1 MTYVKL
7 HTEFTPQIRENII
20 FKVINK
26 KKHEELLENI
36 PYIDY
41 LDLAIIFYC
50 YLPEEGNEDSK
61 SFAQIDN
68 SLLEQWNVDVGVLM
82 DAAIENTPRILG
94 LKIRGIF
101 STIAS
106 YIGDEELSEM
116 AELEDSHTPLY
127 VATNN
132 DAVNGAGVLI
142 YKDALKMFA
151 EKIKADL
158 YIIPCSIHEII
169 IAKAI
174 EGCDMN
180 LDGLK
185 EMIYQVNRTEL
196 SPQDYLSD
204 NLYFYNRKE
213 GVLGII

>member
-106 YIGDEELSEM
+106 YIGDDELSEM

-142 YKDALKMFA
+142 YKDALKTFA
-151 EKIKADL
+151 EKMKANL

-174 EGCDMN
+174 DGHDYSV
-180 LDGLK
+180 DGLK
-185 EMIYQVNRTEL
+185 EIIHHVNTHEL
-196 SPQDYLSD
+196 PEKDFLSD
-204 NLYFYNRKE
+204 NLYFYNRSSGE
-213 GVLGII
+213 LGIV